1 MNPEVVGMLGT
12 VVLVVG
18 LMLSDMYWLRVI
30 GIISN
35 ALFIVYALMFTPIL
49 VSILVTNLIIVGVHV
64 YKLKQIST
72 QIEKT

>member
-12 VVLVVG
+12 VVLVVS